1 MLFINEY
8 HVKLD
13 KNILR
18 KKNDF
23 EKLIEM
29 IKSLKNERNSFK
41 EQLRNLE
48 TLLKV
53 LKKFIDK
60 NRTPQEKKSFRELI
74 GLY

>member
-23 EKLIEM
+23 EKLGDM
-29 IKSLKNERNSFK
+29 IKSLKRK
-41 EQLRNLE
+41 G
-48 TLLKV
+48 TV
-53 LKKFIDK
+53 
-60 NRTPQEKKSFRELI
+60 
-74 GLY
+74 